1 MIGFK
6 EKMKVELWS
15 WVSQLSS
22 SFPDQIKADASTC
35 FWVGTSAGI
44 VGEVAQEGIFA
55 DTLEGG
61 MAQGTLEVGRAQ
73 GTLEVGRAQG
83 TWEGTLLEVAGRAA
97 CTAAAAETS
106 FWSLRI

>member
-55 DTLEGG
+55 
-61 MAQGTLEVGRAQ
+61 GTLG
-73 GTLEVGRAQG
+73 VGRAQG

-97 CTAAAAETS
+97 CTAAADKTS
-106 FWSLRI
+106 FWSL

>member
-1 MIGFK
+1 MA
-6 EKMKVELWS
+6 
-15 WVSQLSS
+15 
-22 SFPDQIKADASTC
+22 P
-35 FWVGTSAGI
+35 TSLGI
-44 VGEVAQEGIFA
+44 SVEVAQEGIFA
-55 DTLEGG
+55 
-61 MAQGTLEVGRAQ
+61 GTLEVGRAQ

>member
-1 MIGFK
+1 M
-6 EKMKVELWS
+6 
-15 WVSQLSS
+15 
-22 SFPDQIKADASTC
+22 
-35 FWVGTSAGI
+35 GTSAGI
-44 VGEVAQEGIFA
+44 VGEVAQEDIFA
-55 DTLEGG
+55 
-61 MAQGTLEVGRAQ
+61 GTLEVGRAQ